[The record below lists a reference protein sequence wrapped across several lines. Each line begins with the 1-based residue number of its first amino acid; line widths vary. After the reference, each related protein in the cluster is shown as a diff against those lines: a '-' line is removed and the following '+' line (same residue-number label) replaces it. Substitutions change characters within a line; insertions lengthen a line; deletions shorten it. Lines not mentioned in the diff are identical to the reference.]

1 MPDVT
6 QAPAG
11 ARAVTTFARRSE
23 LRLSSTRRIRPGAS
37 RPPDAR
43 GAFPSRLAEPEPAM
57 DQSIFRFIWRHSK
70 RQQLWVILVTAISF
84 PFLYY
89 SLDLPKTIV
98 DEAIGG
104 EAEFPIDLFGLGL
117 AELGQV
123 EYLFTLS
130 GIFLLLVLI
139 NGGFKYYINVYRG
152 QLGERMLRRLRY
164 ELYFRVLRF
173 RLPQFKRMSSGEII
187 PMITS
192 EVEPLGGFIGDA
204 FALPAFQGGT
214 LLVYLAF
221 IFIQDPILGAA
232 AISLYPIQAYVIPKL
247 QRRVN
252 ELGKQ
257 RVRTVRRLAD
267 RIGETVSGA
276 QEIHAHDTGSL
287 HLADTAARLG
297 RIFEIRY
304 EIFKRK
310 FFIKF
315 LNNFLNQLTP
325 FFFYSIGGYLVLQGS
340 LSFGALVAVLAAYKD
355 LAGPW
360 RELLNYYQM
369 KEDVRIKYG
378 QVIEQFQPADI
389 MDPAQL
395 TEDVELDGLPSV
407 LSFQNVGFAEE
418 GGLPALEGVSVDLP
432 LDRHVA
438 VLGAGGSGRTE
449 FMLLAARLLVPSSGR
464 IRLGDH
470 DWATLGE
477 AVIGRRFAY
486 VGATPFLFTDTLR
499 ANLYYG
505 LKHRPLADP
514 DRDDEGRALRHRM
527 VAEALAS
534 GNTIHDVEADWI
546 DYAAAG
552 VDGAEALEGRAIEVL
567 DMVELSGDVYRM
579 GLGGT
584 IDPTTRGDLADRLLE
599 ARTALG
605 GRLADP
611 ELGGLVEQW
620 DETRF
625 NTSATVAENLLFGT
639 PVGPT
644 FSLER
649 LAENA
654 YVLSVLDKTGL
665 TDPLIET
672 GAQVAETMIELFA
685 DLPPGHEFF
694 EQFSFI
700 SSDELPDFQPLVTR
714 VNKEGIDALDTEAR
728 ARLLA
733 LPFKLIPSRH
743 RLGLVEEDMQGR
755 LLEARRLFARDLP
768 EDLAPAIEF
777 FDPERYN
784 ASASIQDNLLFG
796 KIRYGQA
803 GNQERVQT
811 LIGETIEAMALR
823 DTVVAVGLDNP
834 VGVAGGRLSAIQRQ
848 KLGLARAVIKRPEV
862 LLLDEAT
869 ASMDGGMQNRVLERL
884 RTAFEGRGLIW
895 SLHRPGLAR
904 HFDEVFVFKNGRLA
918 ERGRFDD
925 LQTDGSALR
934 ELTDAE

>member
-1 MPDVT
+1 
-6 QAPAG
+6 
-11 ARAVTTFARRSE
+11 
-23 LRLSSTRRIRPGAS
+23 
-37 RPPDAR
+37 
-43 GAFPSRLAEPEPAM
+43 M

-70 RQQLWVILVTAISF
+70 KQQIWVILITAISF

-104 EAEFPIDLFGLGL
+104 EADFPVDLFGLGL
-117 AELGQV
+117 VELGQV

-130 GIFLLLVLI
+130 GLFLLLVVI

-214 LLVYLAF
+214 LLVYLGF

-232 AISLYPIQAYVIPKL
+232 AISLYPIQAYIIPKL

-257 RVRTVRRLAD
+257 RVQTVRRLAD
-267 RIGETVSGA
+267 RIGETVSGS
-276 QEIHAHDTGSL
+276 QEIHAHDTASL

-297 RIFEIRY
+297 RIFDIRF

-378 QVIEQFQPADI
+378 QVVEQFQPEDI
-389 MDPAQL
+389 MPPEQL
-395 TEDVELDGLPSV
+395 TGDEALDALPPV
-407 LSFQNVGFAEE
+407 MSFQNVGFAEE
-418 GGLPALEGVSVDLP
+418 GGLPALEGVSLELP

-438 VLGAGGSGRTE
+438 VLGAGGSGRQE
-449 FMLLAARLLVPSSGR
+449 FMMLAARLLVPTSGR
-464 IRLGDH
+464 IRLGDK
-470 DWATLGE
+470 DWSTLAEG
-477 AVIGRRFAY
+477 VVGRRFAY
-486 VGATPFLFTDTLR
+486 VGPTPFMFTDTLR

-505 LKHRPLADP
+505 LKHRPLKDP
-514 DRDDEGRALRHRM
+514 DHDDEGRALRHRM
-527 VAEALAS
+527 IAEALAS
-534 GNTIHDVEADWI
+534 GNTIHDPEADWI
-546 DYAAAG
+546 DYDAAG
-552 VDGAEALEGRAIEVL
+552 VESSQQLEARAIDIL
-567 DMVELSGDVYRM
+567 DMVELASDVYRM

-584 IDPTTRGDLADRLLE
+584 IDPGRHGDLADRLLE
-599 ARTALG
+599 ARGALG
-605 GRLADP
+605 ERLADP
-611 ELGGLVEQW
+611 ELADLVEQW
-620 DETRF
+620 DAGRF

-649 LAENA
+649 LADNA
-654 YVLSVLDKTGL
+654 YVLSVLDKVGL
-665 TDPLIET
+665 TDGLVET

-714 VNKEGIDALDTEAR
+714 VSKEGIGALKDEER
-728 ARLLA
+728 RRLLA

-743 RLGLVEEDMQGR
+743 RLGLVEETMQGR
-755 LLEARRLFARDLP
+755 LLEARALFARDLP
-768 EDLAPAIEF
+768 DDLEPCIEF
-777 FDPERYN
+777 FDAARYN

-803 GNQERVQT
+803 GNQDRVQG
-811 LIGETIEAMALR
+811 LIADTVEAMGLR
-823 DTVVAVGLDNP
+823 ETVTSVGLDNP

-848 KLGLARAVIKRPEV
+848 KLGLARAVIKNPDV

-869 ASMDGGMQNRVLERL
+869 SALDGAAQNRVHDRL
-884 RTAFEGRGLIW
+884 RERFEGRGVVW
-895 SLHRPGLAR
+895 SLHRPAMAAR
-904 HFDEVFVFKNGRLA
+904 FDEVIVFRNGRIAQHGSFEEL
-918 ERGRFDD
+918 D
-925 LQTDGSALR
+925 TDGSALR